1 MLDSNGCGNMSA
13 ISLANG
19 HSKKTVGFGDDQIE
33 WYSQS
38 MAYINREYPDAKISM
53 AFHVQ
58 IAAFADA
65 YEKYGY
71 DASTIMDNPINLDK
85 LDSAKA
91 AGDFGVIGRSLKN
104 IWDTDYK
111 VWNTIKKYGVDS
123 VFVGHEHCNSASV
136 TYEGVRLTYGQKSST
151 FDRYNRLQAD
161 GTIFDS
167 SETKNGTPIMGGTF
181 FDLSKTDGSIVDAGL
196 LLYVDDSSSGGSTNS
211 GITIDNI
218 PAGATVTEF
227 DFNGSDFNTTVTTTT
242 IQGKSAS
249 AVTDLSTLPQGYT
262 GGVYSYTS
270 SDFGCVGIKF
280 PKTVNADKL
289 LAVFVKMYVS
299 DYTVSSGKAP
309 LLRIYNDSANSILA
323 EKSFYDMGGEQGKWV
338 YVNIL
343 DLIKSA
349 SGIIDGNELM
359 PFTLLY
365 RFYGSNSG
373 TVYFDSIT
381 VVSNGDIYSFD
392 GDDNDDDNVIRGEKY
407 TLYTASDFTGVTG
420 KLNGGSSKFMTISD
434 KSCSV
439 KFSLTPTTFD
449 GTLGIYGFTN
459 KNNPASGIGVKLT
472 KTGATI
478 TSGRGTGTTTI
489 ETGKTYEVEVGFVS
503 LFNGNTVYTFIKIDG
518 KLIAWELVESYGKT
532 AGNIAIVSTGTGDSF
547 TIS

>member
-1 MLDSNGCGNMSA
+1 M
-13 ISLANG
+13 
-19 HSKKTVGFGDDQIE
+19 
-33 WYSQS
+33 
-38 MAYINREYPDAKISM
+38 
-53 AFHVQ
+53 
-58 IAAFADA
+58 
-65 YEKYGY
+65 
-71 DASTIMDNPINLDK
+71 
-85 LDSAKA
+85 
-91 AGDFGVIGRSLKN
+91 
-104 IWDTDYK
+104 
-111 VWNTIKKYGVDS
+111 
-123 VFVGHEHCNSASV
+123 
-136 TYEGVRLTYGQKSST
+136 
-151 FDRYNRLQAD
+151 
-161 GTIFDS
+161 
-167 SETKNGTPIMGGTF
+167 
-181 FDLSKTDGSIVDAGL
+181 
-196 LLYVDDSSSGGSTNS
+196 YVDDSSSGGSTNS

-249 AVTDLSTLPQGYT
+249 AVSDLSTLPQGYT
-262 GGVYSYTS
+262 GGVYSYTH
-270 SDFGCVGIKF
+270 SDYCSVGINF
-280 PKTVNADKL
+280 PKAINTDKL
-289 LAVFVKMYVS
+289 LAVFVKMYVT

-392 GDDNDDDNVIRGEKY
+392 GDDNGDDNVIRGEKY
-407 TLYTASDFTGVTG
+407 TAYTASDFTGVTG
-420 KLNGGSSKFMTISD
+420 KLNGGSSKFMTIND

-459 KNNPASGIGVKLT
+459 KNNPTSGIGVKLT

-503 LFNGNTVYTFIKIDG
+503 LFNGNTVYTFIKIDD
-518 KLIAWELVESYGKT
+518 KLVAWELVESYGKT
-532 AGNIAIVSTGTGDSF
+532 AGNIAIVSTVTGDSF